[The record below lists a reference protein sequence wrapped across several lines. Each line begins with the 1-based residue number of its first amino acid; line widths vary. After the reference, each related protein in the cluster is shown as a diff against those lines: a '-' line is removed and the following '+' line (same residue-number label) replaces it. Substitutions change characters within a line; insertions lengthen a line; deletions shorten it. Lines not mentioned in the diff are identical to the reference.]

1 MIFATQW
8 HGHGAFLA
16 LVTAFAA
23 ATPAGA
29 GDQAASALRG
39 YCVTKLE
46 LQAHIC
52 DCLLRQFGK
61 LNDGQQALV
70 EAQLSDQK
78 AVLPA
83 LRAALL
89 PADARQAESFLAR
102 ETLLCRPSGLGDYR
116 AGRIST

>member
-1 MIFATQW
+1 MCARRW
-8 HGHGAFLA
+8 HGHGAVLA
-16 LVTAFAA
+16 SVIAFAA

-29 GDQAASALRG
+29 GEQAASALRL
-39 YCVTKLE
+39 YCMTKLQ

-70 EAQLSDQK
+70 EAQVSDRK
-78 AVLPA
+78 AALPA

-89 PADARQAESFLAR
+89 PADEQQAESFLAR
-102 ETLLCRPSGLGDYR
+102 ETVLCRPSGRGDCR
-116 AGRIST
+116 GGRVST